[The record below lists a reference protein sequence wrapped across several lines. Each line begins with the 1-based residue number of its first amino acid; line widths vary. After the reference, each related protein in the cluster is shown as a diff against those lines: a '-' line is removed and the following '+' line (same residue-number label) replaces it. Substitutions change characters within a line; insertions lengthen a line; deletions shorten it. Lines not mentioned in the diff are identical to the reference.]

1 MRADLHVKSSDPLL
15 LTPMQTARMLGISR
29 RSLEREIARGKFPRP
44 LKIGSSSRFTNSDVT
59 EYLNHL
65 QATRGLIAS

>member
-1 MRADLHVKSSDPLL
+1 
-15 LTPMQTARMLGISR
+15 MQTARMLGISR